1 MDVKQDP
8 KTTPSEPSD
17 VASSGS
23 AFGRGV
29 AFVVRHPIG
38 IVRFVFFSLVVIVIL
53 QNLESTSIDVL
64 FWSVSTFPKLVL
76 ICFSMLIGAVTWELL
91 RRWFRR

>member
-1 MDVKQDP
+1 MDVNQDP

-17 VASSGS
+17 VADSGS

-38 IVRFVFFSLVVIVIL
+38 IVQFVFFSLVAIIIL

-64 FWSVSTFPKLVL
+64 FWSVSTLPKLIL
-76 ICFSMLIGAVTWELL
+76 ILFSMLIGAAAWELL
-91 RRWFRR
+91 RRWIWR

>member
-1 MDVKQDP
+1 MNTKQDP
-8 KTTPSEPSD
+8 EMTPSEPSE
-17 VASSGS
+17 VASSDS

-38 IVRFVFFSLVVIVIL
+38 IVQFVFFSLVVIIIL

-64 FWSVSTFPKLVL
+64 FWSVSTLPKLVL
-76 ICFSMLIGAVTWELL
+76 ICLSMLIGAAVWELL
-91 RRWFRR
+91 RRLIWR

>member
-1 MDVKQDP
+1 MNMKQDP
-8 KTTPSEPSD
+8 NTTSSEPSE
-17 VASSGS
+17 VTSSGS

-29 AFVVRHPIG
+29 AFVMRHPIG
-38 IVRFVFFSLVVIVIL
+38 IVQFVFFALVAIIIL

-64 FWSVSTFPKLVL
+64 FWSVSTLPKLVL
-76 ICFSMLIGAVTWELL
+76 ICLSMLIGAAMWELL